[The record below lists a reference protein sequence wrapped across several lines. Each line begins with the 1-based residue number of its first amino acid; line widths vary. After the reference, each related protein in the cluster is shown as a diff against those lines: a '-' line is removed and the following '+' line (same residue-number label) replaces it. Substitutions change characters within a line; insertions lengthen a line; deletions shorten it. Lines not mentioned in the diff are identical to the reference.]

1 LKATSMGLVIVV
13 EEALKH
19 LNMRMDGLTVIVLGF
34 GKVGY
39 HACAIFESRGAKII
53 GIADSKGALY
63 NKNGI
68 DITAVSAHK
77 KSTGGFAGFNGAEPL
92 TLDELLTMPVDVLAP
107 SAIEGQIHKSN
118 AAKIKAKII
127 AEGANNPVTGE
138 ANKILIDNGA
148 FILPDILANAG
159 GVVVSYF
166 EWVQDLQRFFW
177 TEAEINSKLSAI
189 MIKAFHEV
197 LSIAAEK
204 KTDLRTAAM
213 VLGVKKVAEAIMVRG
228 LYP

>member
-1 LKATSMGLVIVV
+1 
-13 EEALKH
+13 
-19 LNMRMDGLTVIVLGF
+19 MDGLTVIVLGF

-77 KSTGGFAGFNGAEPL
+77 KAFGGFAGFKGADQISI
-92 TLDELLTMPVDVLAP
+92 DELLTKPVDVLAP
-107 SAIEGQIHKSN
+107 SAIEGQIHKDN
-118 AAKIKAKII
+118 AGGIKAKII

-197 LSIAAEK
+197 LGVAAEK